1 VDPEELILDEFVEV
15 MGLRAKGKKL
25 SNHPVSEITW
35 LDPIP
40 VEEEEEVENENENDA
55 EADNGE
61 EAGMDETENEEITTE
76 NTGDE
81 LPKPITPVN
90 PPDFPDDDE
99 SGMGIQ
105 MTLF

>member
-1 VDPEELILDEFVEV
+1 
-15 MGLRAKGKKL
+15 
-25 SNHPVSEITW
+25 
-35 LDPIP
+35 
-40 VEEEEEVENENENDA
+40 
-55 EADNGE
+55 
-61 EAGMDETENEEITTE
+61 MDEAENEEITTE

-99 SGMGIQ
+99 SGTGIQ